1 MEKAA
6 MMATAVAVRVNVVVV
21 NVVVATV
28 AAFCINQSATRTD
41 RKKLLHGR
49 GCTIQQSHSCSP
61 CATPFSSLC

>member
-6 MMATAVAVRVNVVVV
+6 MMATAVAVRV